1 MSRRRRFRS
10 PPTSLSLLKN
20 DYKSIWASQKIVSS
34 DCVLMANKRV
44 MVSSQP
50 ALLNTKSRNGQYR
63 LRVDQAQCNDHL
75 ADYKSIWASQK
86 IVSSDCVLMANKRG
100 MISSQPA
107 LLQIQKAEMDSTDCV
122 LIRHNA
128 TTI

>member
-1 MSRRRRFRS
+1 MQRPFSRLQIYLGVTKNSQFRLRVDGKQ
-10 PPTSLSLLKN
+10 TSN
-20 DYKSIWASQKIVSS
+20 GQFAT
-34 DCVLMANKRV
+34 CVVA
-44 MVSSQP
+44 
-50 ALLNTKSRNGQYR
+50 NTKSRNGQYR

-86 IVSSDCVLMANKRG
+86 IVSSDCVLMANKRV
-100 MISSQPA
+100 MVSSQPA